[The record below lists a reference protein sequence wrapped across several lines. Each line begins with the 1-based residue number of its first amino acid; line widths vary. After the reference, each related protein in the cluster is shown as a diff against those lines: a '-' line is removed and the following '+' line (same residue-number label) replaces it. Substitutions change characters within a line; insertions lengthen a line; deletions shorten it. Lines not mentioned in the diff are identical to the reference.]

1 MMAQVQ
7 VGHSSIG
14 EGAPCF
20 TIAEVGINH
29 NGSIEMACELI
40 RAAADAGA
48 NAVKFQKRD
57 VPIVYSEG
65 DLRTSRKFDRSF
77 VENALKRSV
86 IEGVVRP
93 VFPEEG
99 QRERLEG
106 WLQGTDVPTYNSD
119 LKYSLEFGPKE
130 WDMIR
135 QCCEEEGVAWG
146 VSAWD
151 GISVFEI
158 DGFQPDFHKIASAC
172 LTHEDLLRRVR
183 RCGRPVIL
191 STGGSTLE
199 QIRKAVHVLGRE
211 RLILLHCVATYPSAD
226 AEANMAVIEALKNE
240 FHGIPIGY
248 SGHES
253 DILASKLAVSL
264 GAVVVE
270 RHITLD
276 QNLPGSDQKASIT
289 PSTFGMLVDDI
300 RRIET
305 KRGTQRHLPPE
316 EWASAEEMVRVPTL
330 MGTNSKQVLPRE
342 VSVMEKLRRV
352 KDF

>member
-1 MMAQVQ
+1 MPQIK
-7 VGHSSIG
+7 VGHSQVG

-20 TIAEVGINH
+20 IIAEIGINH
-29 NGSIEMACELI
+29 NGSIEMALELI
-40 RAAADAGA
+40 RAAADAGV

-57 VPIVYSEG
+57 VPIVYSDT
-65 DLRTSRKFDRSF
+65 DLRTPRRFNRSF

-99 QRERLEG
+99 QRERLEA
-106 WLQGTDVPTYNSD
+106 WMQGADVPTYNSD
-119 LKYSLEFGPKE
+119 LKYALEFGPKE

-199 QIRKAVHVLGRE
+199 QIKKAVHLLGLKE
-211 RLILLHCVATYPSAD
+211 LLVLHCVATYPSTD
-226 AEANMAVIEALKNE
+226 EEANIAIIESLKKE
-240 FHGIPIGY
+240 FHGVSIGY

-289 PSTFGMLVDDI
+289 PSMFKMMVQDI

-305 KRGTQRHLPPE
+305 KRGTQHHLSPE
-316 EWASAEEMVRVPTL
+316 EWASTEEMGRIAVLT
-330 MGTNSKQVLPRE
+330 GTSTKEVLSRE

-352 KDF
+352 RNF

>member
-1 MMAQVQ
+1 MSQVQ
-7 VGHSSIG
+7 IGHCNVGD
-14 EGAPCF
+14 GAPCF
-20 TIAEVGINH
+20 VIAEIGINH
-29 NGSIEMACELI
+29 NGSIEMACNLI
-40 RAAADAGA
+40 RAAARAGA

-57 VPIVYSEG
+57 VPIVYSSSE
-65 DLRTSRKFDRSF
+65 LRAPRTFDRSF
-77 VENALKRSV
+77 IENALKRSV
-86 IEGVVRP
+86 IEGIVHP

-99 QRERLEG
+99 QRERLES
-106 WLQGTDVPTYNSD
+106 WLEGAEVQTYNSD
-119 LKYSLEFGPKE
+119 LKYALEFGPKE

-191 STGGSTLE
+191 STGGSTME
-199 QIRKAVHVLGRE
+199 QVKKAVSILGRE
-211 RLILLHCVATYPSAD
+211 QLVILHCVATYPSND
-226 AEANMAVIEALKNE
+226 AEANIAVIKSLKNE
-240 FHGIPIGY
+240 FHGVPIGY

-264 GAVVVE
+264 GATVVE

-289 PSTFGMLVDDI
+289 PQTFETMVNDI
-300 RRIET
+300 RSIET
-305 KRGTQRHLPPE
+305 KRGTQRCLQSE
-316 EWASAEEMVRVPTL
+316 EWALLEESARVPIL
-330 MGTNSKQVLPRE
+330 IGTDTKQVLPRE
-342 VSVMEKLRRV
+342 VTVMEKLRRI
-352 KDF
+352 KNF